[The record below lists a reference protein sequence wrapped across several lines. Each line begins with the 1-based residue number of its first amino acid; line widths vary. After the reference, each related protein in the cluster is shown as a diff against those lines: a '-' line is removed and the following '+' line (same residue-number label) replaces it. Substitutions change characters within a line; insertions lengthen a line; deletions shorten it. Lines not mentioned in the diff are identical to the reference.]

1 MKSKVWALLLGAV
14 LLMSAGLGVFLMQPG
29 EKAVMAQ
36 IYLDGDLVKTVDL
49 RIDQQTTID
58 GAWGSNTVTVKDG
71 KIAVTDVTCPDHHCM
86 NRGFCDGGPAIVC
99 LPNKLVIKFVGQQD
113 VDAAVG

>member
-58 GAWGSNTVTVKDG
+58 GAWGSNTVTVKD
-71 KIAVTDVTCPDHHCM
+71 
-86 NRGFCDGGPAIVC
+86 
-99 LPNKLVIKFVGQQD
+99 
-113 VDAAVG
+113 